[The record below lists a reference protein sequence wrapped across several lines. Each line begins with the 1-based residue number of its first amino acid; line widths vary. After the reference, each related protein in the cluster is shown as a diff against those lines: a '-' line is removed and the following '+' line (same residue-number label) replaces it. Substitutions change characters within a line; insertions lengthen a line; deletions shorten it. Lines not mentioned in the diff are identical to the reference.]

1 MTQEVM
7 MLAVRLPAEI
17 EARLERLAIGTGR
30 TKSYYAR
37 QAIEHYIDEFE
48 QLLVTAMGVR
58 YR

>member
-1 MTQEVM
+1 